1 MNITSGADIIAVIIL
16 IALAIAIIVYLL
28 HWLYRRSSKEVAFVR
43 TGMGGE
49 RVVISG
55 GAFVLPIIHNI
66 TSVGMKT
73 LSIEVQ
79 RTGNKSFITMNRMRA
94 EVTAEFYV
102 RVAPNNEAVSIAAQT
117 LGNRTLEPDSLKELV
132 QGRFVD
138 GLGVVAAKMSLDEI
152 QENRSDYIKKVAT
165 HVEEAIKH
173 TGLEL
178 ETVSLTSLNQAPV
191 SVFDPSNTFDAEG
204 LTQIT
209 EFTQSRKKKRNDI
222 EKDTEVS
229 IRNKNLQSIK
239 QTLEIEKEEEFS
251 KYQQKREI
259 EQQRAI
265 ENTETIKTKSEKE
278 KETELAEISSQKDI
292 EIARI
297 GKKDFV
303 EMEKSI
309 QETKLIQ
316 EIEKRRKDQNEFRKQ
331 TDIEIKQRDVD
342 AEKSILELERDV
354 EFSRLEKQRSVDIKL
369 AEEKAETAK
378 EEARKRY
385 ESEEAYIM
393 AEEQI
398 KNAKTAQQKNVDS
411 FKIAS
416 EQEIRVLDIE
426 KAKRIE
432 IEEKQKEQEVLEK
445 SKSVLKIKMEEEI
458 ARAKAVEAEEKVNS
472 IRDIEHAEKV
482 KSLGVIEASKDAER
496 EKLAA
501 MASKIRYEIEA
512 SGKKALNEAEN
523 LRSDASR
530 RSALRLKLAEKIE
543 GIIREWV
550 KPMQNIDSIKVVDV
564 NGLPGF
570 SQGGVSSGG
579 ETGGSDGSSSSYGGD
594 SKKGSL
600 ADNVVNSALRYR
612 AQQPFLDSLLKEIG
626 MSPGEASNIRNI
638 LGDYED
644 PKKDKHMR
652 FDDDKNTNPKKK

>member
-1 MNITSGADIIAVIIL
+1 MNITSGADIIAIIIL
-16 IALAIAIIVYLL
+16 LALAIAIIVYLL
-28 HWLYRRSSKEVAFVR
+28 HWLYRRSSKEIAFVR

-73 LSIEVQ
+73 LCIEVL
-79 RTGNKSFITMNRMRA
+79 RNGNKSFITKNRMRA
-94 EVTAEFYV
+94 EMTAEFYV
-102 RVAPNNEAVSIAAQT
+102 RVAPNIESVSIAAQT
-117 LGNRTLEPDSLKELV
+117 LGNRTLEPDHLKELV
-132 QGRFVD
+132 NGRFVD
-138 GLGVVAAKMSLDEI
+138 ALGVVAAKMTLDEI
-152 QENRSDYIKKVAT
+152 QENRSEYVKAVSK

-209 EFTQSRKKKRNDI
+209 EITQSRKKKRNDI
-222 EKDTEVS
+222 EKDTQVS

-239 QTLEIEKEEEFS
+239 QELEIERDEEFA
-251 KYQQKREI
+251 KFQQKREI

-265 ENTETIKTKSEKE
+265 EHTESIKTRSTKE
-278 KETELAEISSQKDI
+278 RESELAEISSQQDI
-292 EIARI
+292 EIAKI
-297 GKKDFV
+297 NKKDLI
-303 EMEKSI
+303 EMEKSL

-316 EIEKRRKDQNEFRKQ
+316 EIEKRRKEQNDFRQK
-331 TDIEIKQRDVD
+331 TAIEIKQQDIE
-342 AEKSILELERDV
+342 AEKQMLELERDV
-354 EFSRLEKQRSVDIKL
+354 EFSRLEKQRLVDVKL
-369 AEEKAETAK
+369 AEEKAITAK

-398 KNAKTAQQKNVDS
+398 KNAKTAQQKNIDA
-411 FKIAS
+411 FKIAA
-416 EQEIRVLDIE
+416 EQETRVLDIE

-432 IEEKQKEQEVLEK
+432 IEEKQRQLDVIEK
-445 SKSVLKIKMEEEI
+445 SKIVLKSKMEEEV
-458 ARAKAVEAEEKVNS
+458 ARAKVVEAEEKVNTA
-472 IRDIEHAEKV
+472 RDVEHAEKQ
-482 KSLGVIEASKDAER
+482 KSLGIIEASKNAEK

-501 MASKIRYEIEA
+501 MAAKIRYEIEA
-512 SGKKALNEAEN
+512 AGKKALNEAEN

-550 KPMQNIDSIKVVDV
+550 RPMQNIDSIKVVDV

-570 SQGGVSSGG
+570 SQGGDSGK
-579 ETGGSDGSSSSYGGD
+579 GGSTSGNGDSSSYD

-638 LGDYED
+638 LGDYD
-644 PKKDKHMR
+644 DAKKDKHMR
-652 FDDDKNTNPKKK
+652 FDDDDPTMGSKKK

>member
-49 RVVISG
+49 QVVISG

-79 RTGNKSFITMNRMRA
+79 RNGNKSFITMNRMRA

-102 RVAPNNEAVSIAAQT
+102 RVAPNKDAVSIAAQT

-152 QENRSDYIKKVAT
+152 QENRSEYIKKVAA

-278 KETELAEISSQKDI
+278 KESELAEISSQKDI

-342 AEKSILELERDV
+342 TEKSILELERDV

-369 AEEKAETAK
+369 AEEKAQTAK

-411 FKIAS
+411 FKIAA
-416 EQEIRVLDIE
+416 EQETRVLDIE
-426 KAKRIE
+426 KTKRIE
-432 IEEKQKEQEVLEK
+432 IEEKQKQQEVLEK
-445 SKSVLKIKMEEEI
+445 SKNVLKTKMEEEL

-472 IRDIEHAEKV
+472 TRDIEQAEKA
-482 KSLGVIEASKDAER
+482 KALGVIDASKNAER

-501 MASKIRYEIEA
+501 MAAKIRYEVEA
-512 SGKKALNEAEN
+512 SGKKSLNEAEN

-570 SQGGVSSGG
+570 SQGGSSSGDG
-579 ETGGSDGSSSSYGGD
+579 TGSEGSSASYGGD

-612 AQQPFLDSLLKEIG
+612 AQQPFLDSLLKEVG

-638 LGDYED
+638 LGDYDD

-652 FDDDKNTNPKKK
+652 FDEDTNKNPKKK

>member
-1 MNITSGADIIAVIIL
+1 MNITSGADIIAIIIL
-16 IALAIAIIVYLL
+16 LALAIAIIVYLL
-28 HWLYRRSSKEVAFVR
+28 HWLYRRSSKEIAFVR

-73 LSIEVQ
+73 LCIEIL
-79 RTGNKSFITMNRMRA
+79 RNGSKSFITKNRMRA
-94 EVTAEFYV
+94 EMTAEFYV
-102 RVAPNNEAVSIAAQT
+102 RVAPNIDSVSIAAQT
-117 LGNRTLEPDSLKELV
+117 LGNRTLEPDHLKELV
-132 QGRFVD
+132 SGRFVD
-138 GLGVVAAKMSLDEI
+138 ALGVVAAKMTLDEI
-152 QENRSDYIKKVAT
+152 QENRSEYVKAVSK

-209 EFTQSRKKKRNDI
+209 EITQSRKKKRNDI
-222 EKDTEVS
+222 EKDTQVS

-239 QTLEIEKEEEFS
+239 QELEIERDEEFA
-251 KYQQKREI
+251 KFQQKREI
-259 EQQRAI
+259 EQQRAS
-265 ENTETIKTKSEKE
+265 EHTESIKTRAVKE
-278 KETELAEISSQKDI
+278 RESELAEISSQQDI
-292 EIARI
+292 EIAKI
-297 GKKDFV
+297 NKKDLI
-303 EMEKSI
+303 EMERSL

-316 EIEKRRKDQNEFRKQ
+316 EIEKRRKEQNDFRQK
-331 TDIEIKQRDVD
+331 TAIEIKQQDIET
-342 AEKSILELERDV
+342 EKQILELERDV
-354 EFSRLEKQRSVDIKL
+354 EFSRLEKQRLVDVKL
-369 AEEKAETAK
+369 AEEKATTAK

-398 KNAKTAQQKNVDS
+398 KNAKTAQQKNVDT
-411 FKIAS
+411 FKIAA
-416 EQEIRVLDIE
+416 EQETRVLDIE

-432 IEEKQKEQEVLEK
+432 IEEKQRQLDVIEK
-445 SKSVLKIKMEEEI
+445 SKIVLKSKMEEEV
-458 ARAKAVEAEEKVNS
+458 ARAKAVEAEEKVNTA
-472 IRDIEHAEKV
+472 RDVEHAEKQ
-482 KSLGVIEASKDAER
+482 KQLGVIEASKNAEK

-501 MASKIRYEIEA
+501 MAAKIRYEIEA
-512 SGKKALNEAEN
+512 AGKKALNEAEN

-550 KPMQNIDSIKVVDV
+550 RPMQNIDSIKVVDV

-570 SQGGVSSGG
+570 SQGGG
-579 ETGGSDGSSSSYGGD
+579 TGKDGSANGGGDSASYD

-644 PKKDKHMR
+644 AKKDKHMR
-652 FDDDKNTNPKKK
+652 FEDDVPTKGPKKK

>member
-1 MNITSGADIIAVIIL
+1 MNITSGADIIAIIIL
-16 IALAIAIIVYLL
+16 LALAIAIIVYLL
-28 HWLYRRSSKEVAFVR
+28 HWLYRRSSKEIAFVR

-73 LSIEVQ
+73 LCIEIL
-79 RTGNKSFITMNRMRA
+79 RNGSKSFITKNRMRA
-94 EVTAEFYV
+94 EMTAEFYV
-102 RVAPNNEAVSIAAQT
+102 RVAPNIDSVSIAAQT
-117 LGNRTLEPDSLKELV
+117 LGNRTLEPDHLKELV
-132 QGRFVD
+132 SGRFVD
-138 GLGVVAAKMSLDEI
+138 ALGVVAAKMTLDEI
-152 QENRSDYIKKVAT
+152 QENRSEYVKAVSK

-209 EFTQSRKKKRNDI
+209 EITQSRKKKRNDI
-222 EKDTEVS
+222 EKDTQVS

-239 QTLEIEKEEEFS
+239 QELEIERDEEFA
-251 KYQQKREI
+251 KFQQKREI
-259 EQQRAI
+259 DQQRAS
-265 ENTETIKTKSEKE
+265 EHTESIKTRAGKE
-278 KETELAEISSQKDI
+278 RESELAEISSQQDI
-292 EIARI
+292 EIAKI
-297 GKKDFV
+297 NKKDLI
-303 EMEKSI
+303 EMEKSL

-316 EIEKRRKDQNEFRKQ
+316 EIEKRRKEQNDFRQK
-331 TDIEIKQRDVD
+331 TAIEIKQQDIET
-342 AEKSILELERDV
+342 EKQILELERDV
-354 EFSRLEKQRSVDIKL
+354 EFSRLEKQRLVDVKL
-369 AEEKAETAK
+369 AEEKATTAK

-398 KNAKTAQQKNVDS
+398 KNAKTAQQKNVDT
-411 FKIAS
+411 FKIAA
-416 EQEIRVLDIE
+416 EQETRVLDIE

-432 IEEKQKEQEVLEK
+432 IEEKQRQLDVIEK
-445 SKSVLKIKMEEEI
+445 SKTVLKSKMEEEV
-458 ARAKAVEAEEKVNS
+458 ARAKAVEAEEKVNTA
-472 IRDIEHAEKV
+472 RDVEHAEKQ
-482 KSLGVIEASKDAER
+482 KQLGVIEASKNAEK

-501 MASKIRYEIEA
+501 MAAKIRYEIEA
-512 SGKKALNEAEN
+512 AGKKALNEAEN

-550 KPMQNIDSIKVVDV
+550 RPMQNIDSIKVVDV

-570 SQGGVSSGG
+570 SQGGG
-579 ETGGSDGSSSSYGGD
+579 TGKDGSANGGGDSASYD

-644 PKKDKHMR
+644 AKKDKHMR
-652 FDDDKNTNPKKK
+652 FEDDVPSKGPKKK

>member
-1 MNITSGADIIAVIIL
+1 MNITSGADIIAIIIL
-16 IALAIAIIVYLL
+16 LALAIAIIVYLL
-28 HWLYRRSSKEVAFVR
+28 HWLYRRSSKEIAFVR

-73 LSIEVQ
+73 LCIEIL
-79 RTGNKSFITMNRMRA
+79 RNGSKSFITKNRMRA
-94 EVTAEFYV
+94 EMTAEFYV
-102 RVAPNNEAVSIAAQT
+102 RVAPNIDSVSIAAQT
-117 LGNRTLEPDSLKELV
+117 LGNRTLEPDHLKELV
-132 QGRFVD
+132 SGRFVD
-138 GLGVVAAKMSLDEI
+138 ALGVVAAKMTLDEI
-152 QENRSDYIKKVAT
+152 QENRSEYVKAVSK

-209 EFTQSRKKKRNDI
+209 EITQSRKKKRNDI
-222 EKDTEVS
+222 EKDTQVS

-239 QTLEIEKEEEFS
+239 QELEIERDEEFA
-251 KYQQKREI
+251 KFQQKREI
-259 EQQRAI
+259 EQQRAS
-265 ENTETIKTKSEKE
+265 EHTESIKTRAVKE
-278 KETELAEISSQKDI
+278 RESELAEISSQQDI
-292 EIARI
+292 EIAKI
-297 GKKDFV
+297 NKKDLI
-303 EMEKSI
+303 EMERSL

-316 EIEKRRKDQNEFRKQ
+316 EIEKRRKEQNDFRQK
-331 TDIEIKQRDVD
+331 TAIEIKQQDIET
-342 AEKSILELERDV
+342 EKQILELERDV
-354 EFSRLEKQRSVDIKL
+354 EFSRLEKQRLVDVKL
-369 AEEKAETAK
+369 AEEKATTAK

-398 KNAKTAQQKNVDS
+398 KNAKTAQQKNVDA
-411 FKIAS
+411 FKIAA
-416 EQEIRVLDIE
+416 EQETRVLDIE

-432 IEEKQKEQEVLEK
+432 IEEKQRQLDVIEK
-445 SKSVLKIKMEEEI
+445 SKIVLKSKMEEEV
-458 ARAKAVEAEEKVNS
+458 ARAKAVEAEEKVNTA
-472 IRDIEHAEKV
+472 RDVEHAEKQ
-482 KSLGVIEASKDAER
+482 KQLGVIEASKNAEK

-501 MASKIRYEIEA
+501 MAAKIRYEIEA
-512 SGKKALNEAEN
+512 AGKKALNEAEN

-550 KPMQNIDSIKVVDV
+550 RPMQNIDSIKVVDV

-570 SQGGVSSGG
+570 SQGGG
-579 ETGGSDGSSSSYGGD
+579 TGKDGSANGGGDSASYD

-644 PKKDKHMR
+644 AKKDKHMR
-652 FDDDKNTNPKKK
+652 FEDDVPTKGPKKK

>member
-49 RVVISG
+49 QVVISG

-79 RTGNKSFITMNRMRA
+79 RNGNKSFITMNRMRA

-102 RVAPNNEAVSIAAQT
+102 RVAPNKDAVSIAAQT

-152 QENRSDYIKKVAT
+152 QENRSEYIKKVAA

-278 KETELAEISSQKDI
+278 KESELAEISSQKDI

-342 AEKSILELERDV
+342 TEKSILELERDV

-369 AEEKAETAK
+369 AEEKAQTAK

-411 FKIAS
+411 FKIAA

-432 IEEKQKEQEVLEK
+432 IEEKQKQQEVLEK
-445 SKSVLKIKMEEEI
+445 SKNVLKTKMEEEL

-472 IRDIEHAEKV
+472 TRDIEQAEKA
-482 KSLGVIEASKDAER
+482 KALGVIDASKNAER

-501 MASKIRYEIEA
+501 MAAKIRYEVEA
-512 SGKKALNEAEN
+512 SGKKSLNEAEN

-570 SQGGVSSGG
+570 SQGGSSSGDG
-579 ETGGSDGSSSSYGGD
+579 TGSEGSSASYGGD

-612 AQQPFLDSLLKEIG
+612 AQQPFLDSLLKEVG

-652 FDDDKNTNPKKK
+652 FDEDTNKNPKKK

>member
-1 MNITSGADIIAVIIL
+1 MNITSGADIIAIIIL
-16 IALAIAIIVYLL
+16 LALAIAIIVYLL
-28 HWLYRRSSKEVAFVR
+28 HWLYRRSSKEIAFVR

-73 LSIEVQ
+73 LCIEIL
-79 RTGNKSFITMNRMRA
+79 RNGNKSFITKNRMRA
-94 EVTAEFYV
+94 EMTAEFYV
-102 RVAPNNEAVSIAAQT
+102 RVAPNIDSVSIAAQT
-117 LGNRTLEPDSLKELV
+117 LGNRTLEPDHLKELV
-132 QGRFVD
+132 NGRFVD
-138 GLGVVAAKMSLDEI
+138 ALGVVAAKMTLDEI
-152 QENRSDYIKKVAT
+152 QENRSEYVKAVSK

-209 EFTQSRKKKRNDI
+209 EITQSRKKKRNDI
-222 EKDTEVS
+222 EKDTQVS

-239 QTLEIEKEEEFS
+239 QELEIERDEEFA
-251 KYQQKREI
+251 KFQQKREI

-265 ENTETIKTKSEKE
+265 EHTESIKTRSTKE
-278 KETELAEISSQKDI
+278 RESELAEIASQQDI
-292 EIARI
+292 EIAKI
-297 GKKDFV
+297 NKKDLI
-303 EMEKSI
+303 EMEKSL

-316 EIEKRRKDQNEFRKQ
+316 EIEKRRKEQNDFRQK
-331 TDIEIKQRDVD
+331 TAIEIKQQDIET
-342 AEKSILELERDV
+342 EKQMLELERDV
-354 EFSRLEKQRSVDIKL
+354 EFSRLEKQRLVDVKL
-369 AEEKAETAK
+369 AEEKATTAK

-398 KNAKTAQQKNVDS
+398 KNAKTAQQKNVDA
-411 FKIAS
+411 FKIAA
-416 EQEIRVLDIE
+416 EQETRVLDIE

-432 IEEKQKEQEVLEK
+432 IEEKQKQLDVIEK
-445 SKSVLKIKMEEEI
+445 SKIVLKSKMEEEV
-458 ARAKAVEAEEKVNS
+458 ARAKAVEAEEKVNTA
-472 IRDIEHAEKV
+472 RDVEHAEKQ
-482 KSLGVIEASKDAER
+482 KSLGIIEASKNAEK
-496 EKLAA
+496 EKLAS
-501 MASKIRYEIEA
+501 MAAKIRYEIEA
-512 SGKKALNEAEN
+512 AGKKALNEAEN

-550 KPMQNIDSIKVVDV
+550 RPMQNIDSIKVVDV

-570 SQGGVSSGG
+570 SQGGEGG
-579 ETGGSDGSSSSYGGD
+579 KGGSANGNTDSSSYD

-638 LGDYED
+638 LGDYD
-644 PKKDKHMR
+644 DAKKDKHMR
-652 FDDDKNTNPKKK
+652 FDDDDPTKGSKKK

>member
-28 HWLYRRSSKEVAFVR
+28 HWLYRRSSKEIAFVR

-73 LSIEVQ
+73 LCIEVQ
-79 RTGNKSFITMNRMRA
+79 RNGNKSFITKNRMRA

-102 RVAPNNEAVSIAAQT
+102 RVAPTNEAVSIAAQT
-117 LGNRTLEPDSLKELV
+117 LGNRTLEPDHLKELV

-152 QENRSDYIKKVAT
+152 QENRSEYIKKVAT

-265 ENTETIKTKSEKE
+265 ENTETIKTKADKE
-278 KETELAEISSQKDI
+278 KESELAEIASEKDI

-297 GKKDFV
+297 SKKDFV
-303 EMEKSI
+303 EMEKSL

-316 EIEKRRKDQNEFRKQ
+316 EIEKRRKEQNEIRQQ
-331 TDIEIKQRDVD
+331 TTIEIKQKDID
-342 AEKSILELERDV
+342 TEKTILELEG
-354 EFSRLEKQRSVDIKL
+354 EEGQFEYLIDI
-369 AEEKAETAK
+369 
-378 EEARKRY
+378 
-385 ESEEAYIM
+385 
-393 AEEQI
+393 
-398 KNAKTAQQKNVDS
+398 
-411 FKIAS
+411 
-416 EQEIRVLDIE
+416 
-426 KAKRIE
+426 
-432 IEEKQKEQEVLEK
+432 
-445 SKSVLKIKMEEEI
+445 
-458 ARAKAVEAEEKVNS
+458 
-472 IRDIEHAEKV
+472 
-482 KSLGVIEASKDAER
+482 
-496 EKLAA
+496 
-501 MASKIRYEIEA
+501 
-512 SGKKALNEAEN
+512 GK
-523 LRSDASR
+523 
-530 RSALRLKLAEKIE
+530 
-543 GIIREWV
+543 
-550 KPMQNIDSIKVVDV
+550 
-564 NGLPGF
+564 
-570 SQGGVSSGG
+570 
-579 ETGGSDGSSSSYGGD
+579 
-594 SKKGSL
+594 KKGSL
-600 ADNVVNSALRYR
+600 EP
-612 AQQPFLDSLLKEIG
+612 QEKI
-626 MSPGEASNIRNI
+626 
-638 LGDYED
+638 
-644 PKKDKHMR
+644 
-652 FDDDKNTNPKKK
+652 DKNKMSGCLAQVWIKFDTKNGKNYFDGDSDALIVKGLVKIITEALSGLTNDEIKELKHDIVNKLGLGPSLSARRQVGMMSMVDHIKIITGAK

>member
-1 MNITSGADIIAVIIL
+1 MNITSGADIIAIIIL
-16 IALAIAIIVYLL
+16 LALAIAIIVYLL
-28 HWLYRRSSKEVAFVR
+28 HWLYRRSSKEIAFVR

-73 LSIEVQ
+73 LCIEIL
-79 RTGNKSFITMNRMRA
+79 RNGSKSFITKNRMRA
-94 EVTAEFYV
+94 EMTAEFYV
-102 RVAPNNEAVSIAAQT
+102 RVAPNIDSVSIAAQT
-117 LGNRTLEPDSLKELV
+117 LGNRTLEPDHLKELV
-132 QGRFVD
+132 SGRFVD
-138 GLGVVAAKMSLDEI
+138 ALGVVAAKMTLDEI
-152 QENRSDYIKKVAT
+152 QENRSEYVKAVSK

-209 EFTQSRKKKRNDI
+209 EITQSRKKKRNDI
-222 EKDTEVS
+222 EKDTQVS

-239 QTLEIEKEEEFS
+239 QELEIERDEEFA
-251 KYQQKREI
+251 KFQQKREI
-259 EQQRAI
+259 EQQRAS
-265 ENTETIKTKSEKE
+265 EHTESIKTRAEKE
-278 KETELAEISSQKDI
+278 RESELAEISSQQDI
-292 EIARI
+292 EIAKI
-297 GKKDFV
+297 NKKDLI
-303 EMEKSI
+303 EMEKSL

-316 EIEKRRKDQNEFRKQ
+316 EIEKRRKEQNDFRQK
-331 TDIEIKQRDVD
+331 TAIEIKQQDIET
-342 AEKSILELERDV
+342 EKQILELERDV
-354 EFSRLEKQRSVDIKL
+354 EFSRLEKQRLVDVKL
-369 AEEKAETAK
+369 AEEKAITAK

-398 KNAKTAQQKNVDS
+398 KNAKTAQQKNVDT
-411 FKIAS
+411 FKIAA
-416 EQEIRVLDIE
+416 EQETRVLDIE

-432 IEEKQKEQEVLEK
+432 IEEKQRQLDVIEK
-445 SKSVLKIKMEEEI
+445 SKIVLKSKMEEEV
-458 ARAKAVEAEEKVNS
+458 ARAKAVEAEEKVNTA
-472 IRDIEHAEKV
+472 RDVEHAEKQ
-482 KSLGVIEASKDAER
+482 KQLGVIEASKNAEK

-501 MASKIRYEIEA
+501 MAAKIRYEIEA
-512 SGKKALNEAEN
+512 AGKKALNEAEN

-550 KPMQNIDSIKVVDV
+550 RPMQNIDSIKVVDV

-570 SQGGVSSGG
+570 SQGGGTGKDGSASGG
-579 ETGGSDGSSSSYGGD
+579 GDSDSYD

-644 PKKDKHMR
+644 AKKDKHMR
-652 FDDDKNTNPKKK
+652 FEDDVPTKGPKKK

>member
-1 MNITSGADIIAVIIL
+1 MNITSGADIIAIIIL
-16 IALAIAIIVYLL
+16 LALAIAIIVYLL
-28 HWLYRRSSKEVAFVR
+28 HWLYRRSSKEIAFVR

-73 LSIEVQ
+73 LCIEIL
-79 RTGNKSFITMNRMRA
+79 RNGSKSFITKNRMRA
-94 EVTAEFYV
+94 EMTAEFYV
-102 RVAPNNEAVSIAAQT
+102 RVAPNIDSVSIAAQT
-117 LGNRTLEPDSLKELV
+117 LGNRTLEPDHLKELV
-132 QGRFVD
+132 SGRFVD
-138 GLGVVAAKMSLDEI
+138 ALGVVAAKMTLDEI
-152 QENRSDYIKKVAT
+152 QENRSEYVKAVSK

-209 EFTQSRKKKRNDI
+209 EITQSRKKKRNDI
-222 EKDTEVS
+222 EKDTQVS

-239 QTLEIEKEEEFS
+239 QELEIERDEEFA
-251 KYQQKREI
+251 KFQQKREI
-259 EQQRAI
+259 EQQRAS
-265 ENTETIKTKSEKE
+265 ENTESIKTRAEKE
-278 KETELAEISSQKDI
+278 RESELAEISSQQDI
-292 EIARI
+292 EIAKI
-297 GKKDFV
+297 NKKDLI
-303 EMEKSI
+303 EMEKSL

-316 EIEKRRKDQNEFRKQ
+316 EIEKRRKEQNDFRQK
-331 TDIEIKQRDVD
+331 TAIEIKQQDIET
-342 AEKSILELERDV
+342 EKQILELERDV
-354 EFSRLEKQRSVDIKL
+354 EFSRLEKQRLVDVKL
-369 AEEKAETAK
+369 AEEKATTAK

-398 KNAKTAQQKNVDS
+398 KNAKTAQQKNVDT
-411 FKIAS
+411 FKIAA
-416 EQEIRVLDIE
+416 EQETRVLDIE

-432 IEEKQKEQEVLEK
+432 IEEKQRQLDVIEK
-445 SKSVLKIKMEEEI
+445 SKIVLKSKMEEEV
-458 ARAKAVEAEEKVNS
+458 ARAKAVEAEEKVNTA
-472 IRDIEHAEKV
+472 RDVEHAEKQ
-482 KSLGVIEASKDAER
+482 KQLGVIEASKNAEK

-501 MASKIRYEIEA
+501 MAAKIRYEIEA
-512 SGKKALNEAEN
+512 AGKKALNEAEN

-550 KPMQNIDSIKVVDV
+550 RPMQNIDSIKVVDV

-570 SQGGVSSGG
+570 SQGGG
-579 ETGGSDGSSSSYGGD
+579 TGKDGSANGGGDSASYD

-638 LGDYED
+638 LGDYD
-644 PKKDKHMR
+644 DAKKDKHMR
-652 FDDDKNTNPKKK
+652 FEDDVPTKGPKKK

>member
-49 RVVISG
+49 QVVISG

-79 RTGNKSFITMNRMRA
+79 RNGNKSFITMNRMRA

-102 RVAPNNEAVSIAAQT
+102 RVAPNKDAVSIAAQT

-152 QENRSDYIKKVAT
+152 QENRSEYIKKVAA

-278 KETELAEISSQKDI
+278 KESELAEISSQKDI

-342 AEKSILELERDV
+342 TEKSILELERDV

-369 AEEKAETAK
+369 AEEKAQTAK

-411 FKIAS
+411 FKIAA
-416 EQEIRVLDIE
+416 EQETRVLDIE

-432 IEEKQKEQEVLEK
+432 IEEKQKQQEVLEK
-445 SKSVLKIKMEEEI
+445 SKNVLKTKMEEEL

-472 IRDIEHAEKV
+472 IRDIEQAEKA
-482 KSLGVIEASKDAER
+482 KTLGVIDASKNAER

-501 MASKIRYEIEA
+501 MAAKIRYEIEA

-570 SQGGVSSGG
+570 SQGGSSSGDG
-579 ETGGSDGSSSSYGGD
+579 TGSDGSSASYGGD

-652 FDDDKNTNPKKK
+652 FDEDTNKNPKKK

>member
-1 MNITSGADIIAVIIL
+1 MNITSGADIIAIIIL
-16 IALAIAIIVYLL
+16 LALAIAIIVYLL
-28 HWLYRRSSKEVAFVR
+28 HWLYRRSSKEIAFVR

-73 LSIEVQ
+73 LCIEVL
-79 RTGNKSFITMNRMRA
+79 RNGNKSFITKNRMRA
-94 EVTAEFYV
+94 EMTAEFYV
-102 RVAPNNEAVSIAAQT
+102 RVAPNIESVSIAAQT
-117 LGNRTLEPDSLKELV
+117 LGNRTLEPDHLKELV
-132 QGRFVD
+132 NGRFVD
-138 GLGVVAAKMSLDEI
+138 ALGVVAAKMTLDEI
-152 QENRSDYIKKVAT
+152 QENRSEYVKAVSK

-209 EFTQSRKKKRNDI
+209 EITQSRKKKRNDI
-222 EKDTEVS
+222 EKDTQVS

-239 QTLEIEKEEEFS
+239 QELEIERDEEFA
-251 KYQQKREI
+251 KFQQKREI

-265 ENTETIKTKSEKE
+265 EHTESIKTRSTKE
-278 KETELAEISSQKDI
+278 RESELAEIASQQDI
-292 EIARI
+292 EIAKI
-297 GKKDFV
+297 NKKDLI
-303 EMEKSI
+303 EMEKSL

-316 EIEKRRKDQNEFRKQ
+316 EIEKRRKEQNDFRQK
-331 TDIEIKQRDVD
+331 TAIEIKQQDIE
-342 AEKSILELERDV
+342 AEKQMLELERDV
-354 EFSRLEKQRSVDIKL
+354 EFSRLEKQRLVDVKL
-369 AEEKAETAK
+369 AEEKAITAK

-398 KNAKTAQQKNVDS
+398 KNAKTAQQKNIDA
-411 FKIAS
+411 FKIAA
-416 EQEIRVLDIE
+416 EQETRVLDIE

-432 IEEKQKEQEVLEK
+432 IEEKQRQLDVLEK
-445 SKSVLKIKMEEEI
+445 SKIVLKSKMEEEH
-458 ARAKAVEAEEKVNS
+458 ARAKVVEAEEKVNTA
-472 IRDIEHAEKV
+472 RDVEHAEKQ
-482 KSLGVIEASKDAER
+482 KSLGIIEASKNAEK
-496 EKLAA
+496 EKLAS
-501 MASKIRYEIEA
+501 MAAKIRYEVEA
-512 SGKKALNEAEN
+512 AGKKALNEAEN

-550 KPMQNIDSIKVVDV
+550 RPIQNIDSIKVIDV

-570 SQGGVSSGG
+570 SQGGDSGK
-579 ETGGSDGSSSSYGGD
+579 GGSANGNGDSSSHD

-638 LGDYED
+638 LGDYD
-644 PKKDKHMR
+644 DAKKDKHMR
-652 FDDDKNTNPKKK
+652 FDDDDPTMGSKKK

>member
-1 MNITSGADIIAVIIL
+1 MNITSGADIIAIIIL
-16 IALAIAIIVYLL
+16 LALAIAIIVYLL
-28 HWLYRRSSKEVAFVR
+28 HWLYRRSSKEIAFVR

-73 LSIEVQ
+73 LCIEIL
-79 RTGNKSFITMNRMRA
+79 RNGSKSFITKNRMRA
-94 EVTAEFYV
+94 EMTAEFYV
-102 RVAPNNEAVSIAAQT
+102 RVAPNIDSVSIAAQT
-117 LGNRTLEPDSLKELV
+117 LGNRTLEPDHLKELV
-132 QGRFVD
+132 SGRFVD
-138 GLGVVAAKMSLDEI
+138 ALGVVAAKMTLDEI
-152 QENRSDYIKKVAT
+152 QENRSEYVKAVSK

-209 EFTQSRKKKRNDI
+209 EITQSRKKKRNDI
-222 EKDTEVS
+222 EKDTQVS

-239 QTLEIEKEEEFS
+239 QELEIERDEEFA
-251 KYQQKREI
+251 KFQQKREI
-259 EQQRAI
+259 EQQRAS
-265 ENTETIKTKSEKE
+265 ENTESIKTRADKE
-278 KETELAEISSQKDI
+278 RESELAEISSQQDI
-292 EIARI
+292 EIAKI
-297 GKKDFV
+297 NKKDLI
-303 EMEKSI
+303 EMEKSL

-316 EIEKRRKDQNEFRKQ
+316 EIEKRRKEQNDFRQK
-331 TDIEIKQRDVD
+331 TAIEIKQQDIET
-342 AEKSILELERDV
+342 EKQILELERDV
-354 EFSRLEKQRSVDIKL
+354 EFSRLEKQRLVDVKL
-369 AEEKAETAK
+369 AEEKATTAK

-398 KNAKTAQQKNVDS
+398 KNAKTAQQKNVDT
-411 FKIAS
+411 FKIAA
-416 EQEIRVLDIE
+416 EQETRVLDIE

-432 IEEKQKEQEVLEK
+432 IEEKQRQLDVIEK
-445 SKSVLKIKMEEEI
+445 SKIVLKSKMEEEV
-458 ARAKAVEAEEKVNS
+458 ARAKAVEAEEKVNTA
-472 IRDIEHAEKV
+472 RDVEHAEKQ
-482 KSLGVIEASKDAER
+482 KQLGVIEASKNAEK

-501 MASKIRYEIEA
+501 MAAKIRYEIEA
-512 SGKKALNEAEN
+512 AGKKALNEAEN

-550 KPMQNIDSIKVVDV
+550 RPMQNIDSIKVVDV

-570 SQGGVSSGG
+570 SQGGGTGKDGSASGG
-579 ETGGSDGSSSSYGGD
+579 GDSASYD

-644 PKKDKHMR
+644 AKKDKHMR
-652 FDDDKNTNPKKK
+652 FEDDVPTKGPKKK

>member
-1 MNITSGADIIAVIIL
+1 MNITSGADIIAIIIL
-16 IALAIAIIVYLL
+16 LALAIAIIVYLL
-28 HWLYRRSSKEVAFVR
+28 HWLYRRSSKEIAFVR

-73 LSIEVQ
+73 LCIEIL
-79 RTGNKSFITMNRMRA
+79 RNGNKSFITKNRMRA
-94 EVTAEFYV
+94 EMTAEFYV
-102 RVAPNNEAVSIAAQT
+102 RVAPNIDSVSIAAQT
-117 LGNRTLEPDSLKELV
+117 LGNRTLEPDHLKELV
-132 QGRFVD
+132 SGRFVD
-138 GLGVVAAKMSLDEI
+138 ALGVVAAKMTLDEI
-152 QENRSDYIKKVAT
+152 QENRSEYVKAVSK

-209 EFTQSRKKKRNDI
+209 EITQSRKKKRNDI
-222 EKDTEVS
+222 EKDTQVS

-239 QTLEIEKEEEFS
+239 QELEIERDEEFA
-251 KYQQKREI
+251 KFQQKREI

-265 ENTETIKTKSEKE
+265 EHTESIKTRSTKE
-278 KETELAEISSQKDI
+278 RESELAEIASQQDI
-292 EIARI
+292 EIAKI
-297 GKKDFV
+297 NKKDLI
-303 EMEKSI
+303 EMEKSL

-316 EIEKRRKDQNEFRKQ
+316 EIEKRRKEQNDFRQK
-331 TDIEIKQRDVD
+331 TAIEIKQQDIE
-342 AEKSILELERDV
+342 AEKQMLELERDV
-354 EFSRLEKQRSVDIKL
+354 EFSRLEKQRLVDVKL
-369 AEEKAETAK
+369 AEEKAITAK

-398 KNAKTAQQKNVDS
+398 KNAKTAQQKNIDA
-411 FKIAS
+411 FKIAA
-416 EQEIRVLDIE
+416 EQETRVLDIE

-432 IEEKQKEQEVLEK
+432 IEEKQRQLDIIEK
-445 SKSVLKIKMEEEI
+445 SKIVLKSKMEEEV
-458 ARAKAVEAEEKVNS
+458 ARAKVVEAEEKVNTA
-472 IRDIEHAEKV
+472 RDVEHAEKQ
-482 KSLGVIEASKDAER
+482 KSLGIIEASKNAEK

-501 MASKIRYEIEA
+501 MAAKIRYEIEA
-512 SGKKALNEAEN
+512 AGKKALNEAEN

-550 KPMQNIDSIKVVDV
+550 RPMQNIDSIKVVDV

-570 SQGGVSSGG
+570 SQGGDSGK
-579 ETGGSDGSSSSYGGD
+579 GGSTSGNGDSSSYD

-638 LGDYED
+638 LGDYD
-644 PKKDKHMR
+644 DAKKDKHMR
-652 FDDDKNTNPKKK
+652 FDDDDPTKGSKKK

>member
-28 HWLYRRSSKEVAFVR
+28 HWLYRRSSKEIAFVR

-49 RVVISG
+49 QVVISG

-73 LSIEVQ
+73 LCIEVQ
-79 RTGNKSFITMNRMRA
+79 RNGSKSFITKNRMRA

-102 RVAPNNEAVSIAAQT
+102 RVAPTNDAVSIAAQT

-152 QENRSDYIKKVAT
+152 QENRSDYIKKVAS

-265 ENTETIKTKSEKE
+265 ENTETVKTKSEKE
-278 KETELAEISSQKDI
+278 KESELAEISSQKDI

-342 AEKSILELERDV
+342 TEKSILELEREV

-369 AEEKAETAK
+369 ADEKAQTAK

-411 FKIAS
+411 FKIAA

-432 IEEKQKEQEVLEK
+432 IEEKQKQLEVLEK
-445 SKSVLKIKMEEEI
+445 SKSVLKTKMEEEV

-472 IRDIEHAEKV
+472 IRDIEQAEKA
-482 KSLGVIEASKDAER
+482 KALGVIDASKNAER

-501 MASKIRYEIEA
+501 MAAKIRYEIEA

-570 SQGGVSSGG
+570 SQGG
-579 ETGGSDGSSSSYGGD
+579 GSSSSEGSGSEGSSASYGGD

-638 LGDYED
+638 LGDYDD

-652 FDDDKNTNPKKK
+652 FDEDNKNPKKK

>member
-28 HWLYRRSSKEVAFVR
+28 HWLYRRSSKEIAFVR

-49 RVVISG
+49 QVVISG

-73 LSIEVQ
+73 LCIEVQ
-79 RTGNKSFITMNRMRA
+79 RNGNKSFITKNRMRA

-102 RVAPNNEAVSIAAQT
+102 RVAPTNDAVSIAAQT

-152 QENRSDYIKKVAT
+152 QENRSEYIKKVAT

-265 ENTETIKTKSEKE
+265 ENTETVKTKSEKE
-278 KETELAEISSQKDI
+278 KESELAEISSQKDI

-342 AEKSILELERDV
+342 TEKSILELERDV

-369 AEEKAETAK
+369 AEEKAQTAK
-378 EEARKRY
+378 EEAKKRY

-411 FKIAS
+411 FKIAA
-416 EQEIRVLDIE
+416 EQETRVLDIE

-432 IEEKQKEQEVLEK
+432 IEEKQKQQEVLEK
-445 SKSVLKIKMEEEI
+445 SKNVLKTKMEEEV

-472 IRDIEHAEKV
+472 IRDIEQAEKA
-482 KSLGVIEASKDAER
+482 KALGVIDASKNAER

-501 MASKIRYEIEA
+501 MAAKIRYEIEA

-570 SQGGVSSGG
+570 SQGGSSS
-579 ETGGSDGSSSSYGGD
+579 TDGSGSEGSSASYGGD

-652 FDDDKNTNPKKK
+652 FDEDKNTKPKKK

>member
-1 MNITSGADIIAVIIL
+1 MNITSGADIIAIIIL
-16 IALAIAIIVYLL
+16 LALAIAIIVYLL
-28 HWLYRRSSKEVAFVR
+28 HWLYRRSSKEIAFVR

-73 LSIEVQ
+73 LCIEIL
-79 RTGNKSFITMNRMRA
+79 RNGSKSFITKNRMRA
-94 EVTAEFYV
+94 EMTAEFYV
-102 RVAPNNEAVSIAAQT
+102 RVAPNLDSVSIAAQT
-117 LGNRTLEPDSLKELV
+117 LGNRTLEPDHLKELV
-132 QGRFVD
+132 SGRFVD
-138 GLGVVAAKMSLDEI
+138 ALGVVAAKMTLDEI
-152 QENRSDYIKKVAT
+152 QENRSEYVKAVSK

-209 EFTQSRKKKRNDI
+209 EITQSRKKKRNDI
-222 EKDTEVS
+222 EKDTQVS

-239 QTLEIEKEEEFS
+239 QELEIERDEEFA
-251 KYQQKREI
+251 KFQQKREI
-259 EQQRAI
+259 EQQRA
-265 ENTETIKTKSEKE
+265 TEHTESIKTRSEKE
-278 KETELAEISSQKDI
+278 RESELAEISSQKDI
-292 EIARI
+292 EIAKI
-297 GKKDFV
+297 NKKDLI
-303 EMEKSI
+303 EMEKSL

-316 EIEKRRKDQNEFRKQ
+316 EIEKRRKEQNDFRQK
-331 TDIEIKQRDVD
+331 TAIEIKQQDIET
-342 AEKSILELERDV
+342 EKQILELERDV
-354 EFSRLEKQRSVDIKL
+354 EFSRLEKQRLVDVKL
-369 AEEKAETAK
+369 AEEKATTAK

-398 KNAKTAQQKNVDS
+398 KNAKTAQQKNVDT
-411 FKIAS
+411 FKIAA
-416 EQEIRVLDIE
+416 EQETRVLDIE

-432 IEEKQKEQEVLEK
+432 IEEKQRQLDVIEK
-445 SKSVLKIKMEEEI
+445 SKIVLKSKMEEEV
-458 ARAKAVEAEEKVNS
+458 ARAKAVEAEEKVNTA
-472 IRDIEHAEKV
+472 RDVEHAEKQ
-482 KSLGVIEASKDAER
+482 KQLGVIEASKNAEK

-501 MASKIRYEIEA
+501 MAAKIRYEIEA
-512 SGKKALNEAEN
+512 AGKKALNEAEN

-550 KPMQNIDSIKVVDV
+550 RPMQNIDSIKVVDV

-570 SQGGVSSGG
+570 SQGGGSEKDVSANGG
-579 ETGGSDGSSSSYGGD
+579 GDSASYD

-644 PKKDKHMR
+644 AKKDKHMR
-652 FDDDKNTNPKKK
+652 FEDDVPTKGPKKK

>member
-1 MNITSGADIIAVIIL
+1 MNITSGADIIAIIIL
-16 IALAIAIIVYLL
+16 LALAIAIIVYLL
-28 HWLYRRSSKEVAFVR
+28 HWLYRRSSKEIAFVR

-73 LSIEVQ
+73 LCIEVL
-79 RTGNKSFITMNRMRA
+79 RNGNKSFITKNRMRA
-94 EVTAEFYV
+94 EMTAEFYV
-102 RVAPNNEAVSIAAQT
+102 RVAPNIESVSIAAQT
-117 LGNRTLEPDSLKELV
+117 LGNRTLEPDHLKELV
-132 QGRFVD
+132 NGRFVD
-138 GLGVVAAKMSLDEI
+138 ALGVVAAKMTLDEI
-152 QENRSDYIKKVAT
+152 QENRSEYVKAVSK

-209 EFTQSRKKKRNDI
+209 EITQSRKKKRNDI
-222 EKDTEVS
+222 EKDTQVS

-239 QTLEIEKEEEFS
+239 QELEIERDEEFA
-251 KYQQKREI
+251 KFQQKREI

-265 ENTETIKTKSEKE
+265 EHTESIKTRSIKE
-278 KETELAEISSQKDI
+278 RESELAEIASQQDI
-292 EIARI
+292 EIAKI
-297 GKKDFV
+297 NKKDLI
-303 EMEKSI
+303 EMEKSL

-316 EIEKRRKDQNEFRKQ
+316 EIEKRRKEQNDFRQK
-331 TDIEIKQRDVD
+331 TAIEIKQQDIET
-342 AEKSILELERDV
+342 EKQMLELERDV
-354 EFSRLEKQRSVDIKL
+354 EFSRLEKQRLVDVKL
-369 AEEKAETAK
+369 AEEKAITAK

-398 KNAKTAQQKNVDS
+398 KNAKTAQQKNIDA
-411 FKIAS
+411 FKIAA
-416 EQEIRVLDIE
+416 EQETRVLDIE

-432 IEEKQKEQEVLEK
+432 IEEKQRQLDVLEK
-445 SKSVLKIKMEEEI
+445 SKIVLKSKMEEEL
-458 ARAKAVEAEEKVNS
+458 ARAKVVEAEEKVNTA
-472 IRDIEHAEKV
+472 RDVEHAEKQ
-482 KSLGVIEASKDAER
+482 KSLGIIEASKNAEK
-496 EKLAA
+496 EKLAS
-501 MASKIRYEIEA
+501 MAAKIRYEIEA
-512 SGKKALNEAEN
+512 AGKKALNEAEN

-550 KPMQNIDSIKVVDV
+550 RPIQNIDSIKVIDV

-570 SQGGVSSGG
+570 SQGGDSGK
-579 ETGGSDGSSSSYGGD
+579 GGSANVNGDSSSHD

-638 LGDYED
+638 LGDYD
-644 PKKDKHMR
+644 DAKKDKHMR
-652 FDDDKNTNPKKK
+652 FDDDDPTVGSKKK

>member
-1 MNITSGADIIAVIIL
+1 MNITSGADIIAIIIL
-16 IALAIAIIVYLL
+16 LALAIAIIVYLL
-28 HWLYRRSSKEVAFVR
+28 HWLYRRSSKEIAFVR

-73 LSIEVQ
+73 LCIEIL
-79 RTGNKSFITMNRMRA
+79 RNGSKSFITKNRMRA
-94 EVTAEFYV
+94 EMTAEFYV
-102 RVAPNNEAVSIAAQT
+102 RVAPNLDSVSIAAQT
-117 LGNRTLEPDSLKELV
+117 LGNRTLEPDHLKELV
-132 QGRFVD
+132 SGRFVD
-138 GLGVVAAKMSLDEI
+138 ALGVVAAKMTLDEI
-152 QENRSDYIKKVAT
+152 QENRSEYVKAVSK

-209 EFTQSRKKKRNDI
+209 EITQSRKKKRNDI
-222 EKDTEVS
+222 EKDTQVS

-239 QTLEIEKEEEFS
+239 QELEIERDEEFA
-251 KYQQKREI
+251 KFQQKREI
-259 EQQRAI
+259 EQQRAS
-265 ENTETIKTKSEKE
+265 EHTESIKTRADKE
-278 KETELAEISSQKDI
+278 RESELAEISSQQDI
-292 EIARI
+292 EIAKI
-297 GKKDFV
+297 NKKDLI
-303 EMEKSI
+303 EMEKSL

-316 EIEKRRKDQNEFRKQ
+316 EIEKRRKEQNDFRQK
-331 TDIEIKQRDVD
+331 TAIEIKQQDIET
-342 AEKSILELERDV
+342 EKQILELERDV
-354 EFSRLEKQRSVDIKL
+354 EFSRLEKQRLVDVKL
-369 AEEKAETAK
+369 AEEKTTTAK

-398 KNAKTAQQKNVDS
+398 KNAKTAQQKNVDT
-411 FKIAS
+411 FKIAA
-416 EQEIRVLDIE
+416 EQETRVLDIE

-432 IEEKQKEQEVLEK
+432 IEEKQRQLDVIEK
-445 SKSVLKIKMEEEI
+445 SKIVLKSKMEEEV
-458 ARAKAVEAEEKVNS
+458 ARAKAVEAEEKVNTA
-472 IRDIEHAEKV
+472 RDVEHAEKQ
-482 KSLGVIEASKDAER
+482 KQLGVIEASKNAEK

-501 MASKIRYEIEA
+501 MAAKIRYEIEA
-512 SGKKALNEAEN
+512 AGKKALNEAEN

-550 KPMQNIDSIKVVDV
+550 RPMQNIDSIKVVDV

-570 SQGGVSSGG
+570 SQGGGSGKDVSANEGG
-579 ETGGSDGSSSSYGGD
+579 DSASYD

-644 PKKDKHMR
+644 AKKDKHMR
-652 FDDDKNTNPKKK
+652 FEDDVPTKGPKKK

>member
-28 HWLYRRSSKEVAFVR
+28 HWLYRRSSKEIAFVR

-73 LSIEVQ
+73 LCIEVQ
-79 RTGNKSFITMNRMRA
+79 RNGNKSFITKNRMRA

-102 RVAPNNEAVSIAAQT
+102 RVAPTNDSVSIAAQT
-117 LGNRTLEPDSLKELV
+117 LGSRTLEPDSLKELV

-152 QENRSDYIKKVAT
+152 QENRSDYIKKVAS

-265 ENTETIKTKSEKE
+265 ENTETVKTKSEKE
-278 KETELAEISSQKDI
+278 KESELAEISSQKDI

-316 EIEKRRKDQNEFRKQ
+316 EIEKRRKEQNEFRKQ
-331 TDIEIKQRDVD
+331 TEIEIKQRDVD
-342 AEKSILELERDV
+342 TEKSILELERDV

-369 AEEKAETAK
+369 ADEKAQTAK

-411 FKIAS
+411 FKIAA

-432 IEEKQKEQEVLEK
+432 IEEKQKQLEVLEK
-445 SKSVLKIKMEEEI
+445 SKSVLKTKMEEEV

-472 IRDIEHAEKV
+472 IRDIEQAEKA
-482 KSLGVIEASKDAER
+482 KALGVIDASKNAER
-496 EKLAA
+496 ERLAA
-501 MASKIRYEIEA
+501 MAAKIRYEIEA
-512 SGKKALNEAEN
+512 AGKKALNEAEN

-570 SQGGVSSGG
+570 SQGG
-579 ETGGSDGSSSSYGGD
+579 GSSSADGAGSEGSGASYGGD

-638 LGDYED
+638 LGDYDD

-652 FDDDKNTNPKKK
+652 FDEDNKNPKKK

>member
-1 MNITSGADIIAVIIL
+1 
-16 IALAIAIIVYLL
+16 
-28 HWLYRRSSKEVAFVR
+28 
-43 TGMGGE
+43 
-49 RVVISG
+49 
-55 GAFVLPIIHNI
+55 
-66 TSVGMKT
+66 
-73 LSIEVQ
+73 
-79 RTGNKSFITMNRMRA
+79 
-94 EVTAEFYV
+94 
-102 RVAPNNEAVSIAAQT
+102 
-117 LGNRTLEPDSLKELV
+117 
-132 QGRFVD
+132 
-138 GLGVVAAKMSLDEI
+138 
-152 QENRSDYIKKVAT
+152 
-165 HVEEAIKH
+165 
-173 TGLEL
+173 
-178 ETVSLTSLNQAPV
+178 
-191 SVFDPSNTFDAEG
+191 
-204 LTQIT
+204 
-209 EFTQSRKKKRNDI
+209 
-222 EKDTEVS
+222 
-229 IRNKNLQSIK
+229 
-239 QTLEIEKEEEFS
+239 
-251 KYQQKREI
+251 
-259 EQQRAI
+259 
-265 ENTETIKTKSEKE
+265 
-278 KETELAEISSQKDI
+278 
-292 EIARI
+292 
-297 GKKDFV
+297 
-303 EMEKSI
+303 MEKSI

-316 EIEKRRKDQNEFRKQ
+316 EIEKRRKEQNEFRKQ

-342 AEKSILELERDV
+342 TEKSILELERDV

-369 AEEKAETAK
+369 AEEKAQTAK

-411 FKIAS
+411 FKIAA
-416 EQEIRVLDIE
+416 EQETRVLDIE

-432 IEEKQKEQEVLEK
+432 IEEKQKQQEVLEK
-445 SKSVLKIKMEEEI
+445 SKNVLKTKMEEEV

-472 IRDIEHAEKV
+472 IRDIEQAEKA
-482 KSLGVIEASKDAER
+482 KALGVIDASKNAER

-501 MASKIRYEIEA
+501 MAAKIRYEIEA

-570 SQGGVSSGG
+570 SQGGSSGDG
-579 ETGGSDGSSSSYGGD
+579 TGSEGSSASYGGD

-652 FDDDKNTNPKKK
+652 FDEDTKKNPKKK

>member
-1 MNITSGADIIAVIIL
+1 MNITSGADIIAIIIL
-16 IALAIAIIVYLL
+16 VALAIAIIVYLL

-49 RVVISG
+49 NVVISG

-73 LSIEVQ
+73 LCIEVQ
-79 RTGNKSFITMNRMRA
+79 RNGSKSFITKNRMRA

-102 RVAPNNEAVSIAAQT
+102 RVRPDKSSVSIAAQT

-152 QENRSDYIKKVAT
+152 QENRSEYIKKVAS
-165 HVEEAIKH
+165 HVEDAIKH

-251 KYQQKREI
+251 RYQQKREI
-259 EQQRAI
+259 EQQRVI
-265 ENTETIKTKSEKE
+265 ENTETIKTKASKE
-278 KETELAEISSQKDI
+278 REAELAEIESDQAI
-292 EIARI
+292 EIAKI
-297 GKKDFV
+297 SKKDFV
-303 EMEKSI
+303 EMERSI

-316 EIEKRRKDQNEFRKQ
+316 EVEKRRKEQNEIRSR
-331 TDIEIKQRDVD
+331 TSIEIKQQDID
-342 AEKSILELERDV
+342 SEKAILDLEREI
-354 EFSRLEKQRSVDIKL
+354 EFSRLEKQRAVEVKK
-369 AEEKAETAK
+369 AQEKASIAK
-378 EEARKRY
+378 EEAQRRY
-385 ESEEAYIM
+385 ESEEAFIM
-393 AEEQI
+393 SEEQI
-398 KNAKTAQQKNVDS
+398 KNAKTSQQKNIDA
-411 FKIAS
+411 FRIAA
-416 EQEIRVLDIE
+416 EQETSVLDIE

-432 IEEKQKEQEVLEK
+432 LEDKQRQLEVIEK
-445 SKSVLKIKMEEEI
+445 SKTVLKSKAEEEDV
-458 ARAKAVEAEEKVNS
+458 RAKVAEAEERVNTT
-472 IRDIEHAEKV
+472 REVEKAEKD
-482 KSLGVIEASKDAER
+482 KKITVIAAARDNEKDKYAS
-496 EKLAA
+496 LAA
-501 MASKIRYEIEA
+501 KLRYEIEA
-512 SGKKALNEAEN
+512 AGKKGLNLAEN
-523 LRSDASR
+523 LRSDANR

-550 KPMQNIDSIKVVDV
+550 RPIQNIDSIKVVDV

-570 SQGGVSSGG
+570 SQGGGTGNSTDGS
-579 ETGGSDGSSSSYGGD
+579 TGGDS

-612 AQQPFLDSLLKEIG
+612 AHQPFLDSLLKEIG
-626 MSPGEASNIRNI
+626 MTPGEASNIRNI
-638 LGDYED
+638 LGDYDNPKKDSHMNFDED
-644 PKKDKHMR
+644 PKPSKG
-652 FDDDKNTNPKKK
+652 KK

>member
-1 MNITSGADIIAVIIL
+1 MNITSGADIIAIIIL
-16 IALAIAIIVYLL
+16 VALAIAIIVYLL

-49 RVVISG
+49 NVVISG

-73 LSIEVQ
+73 LCIEVQ
-79 RTGNKSFITMNRMRA
+79 RNGNKSFITKNRMRA

-102 RVAPNNEAVSIAAQT
+102 RVKPDRESVSIAAQT

-152 QENRSDYIKKVAT
+152 QENRSEYIKKVAE
-165 HVEEAIKH
+165 HVEDAIKH

-178 ETVSLTSLNQAPV
+178 ETVSLTSLNQAPI

-251 KYQQKREI
+251 RYQQKREI
-259 EQQRAI
+259 EQQRVI
-265 ENTETIKTKSEKE
+265 ENTETIKTKASKE
-278 KETELAEISSQKDI
+278 REAELAEIESDQAI
-292 EIARI
+292 EIAKI
-297 GKKDFV
+297 SKKDFV
-303 EMEKSI
+303 EMERSI

-316 EIEKRRKDQNEFRKQ
+316 EIEKRRKEQNDVRAR
-331 TDIEIKQRDVD
+331 TSIEIKQQDID
-342 AEKSILELERDV
+342 SEKAILDLEREI
-354 EFSRLEKQRSVDIKL
+354 EFSRLEKQRAVEVKK
-369 AEEKAETAK
+369 AQEKANIAK
-378 EEARKRY
+378 EEAQKRY
-385 ESEEAYIM
+385 ESEEAFIM
-393 AEEQI
+393 SEEQI
-398 KNAKTAQQKNVDS
+398 RNAKTAQQKNIDA
-411 FKIAS
+411 FRIAA
-416 EQEIRVLDIE
+416 EQETSVLDIE
-426 KAKRIE
+426 KAKRIDL
-432 IEEKQKEQEVLEK
+432 EEKQKQLEILEK
-445 SKSVLKIKMEEEI
+445 SKAVLKSKAEEEST
-458 ARAKAVEAEEKVNS
+458 RAKVVEAEEKVNTV
-472 IRDIEHAEKV
+472 RDVERAEKEKTV
-482 KSLGVIEASKDAER
+482 GVIAAARDNER
-496 EKLAA
+496 EKYASLAA
-501 MASKIRYEIEA
+501 KLRYEIEA
-512 SGKKALNEAEN
+512 AGKRGLNLAEN
-523 LRSDASR
+523 LRSDANR

-570 SQGGVSSGG
+570 SHG
-579 ETGGSDGSSSSYGGD
+579 GGSGSGSGDGTSTSGD
-594 SKKGSL
+594 SSKKGSL

-612 AQQPFLDSLLKEIG
+612 AHQPFLDSLLKEIG
-626 MSPGEASNIRNI
+626 MTPGESSNIRNI
-638 LGDYED
+638 LGDYD
-644 PKKDKHMR
+644 NPKKDAHMN
-652 FDDDKNTNPKKK
+652 FDDEPKGTKGKK

>member
-49 RVVISG
+49 QVVISG

-79 RTGNKSFITMNRMRA
+79 RNGNKSFITMNRMRA

-102 RVAPNNEAVSIAAQT
+102 RVAPNKDAVSIAAQT

-152 QENRSDYIKKVAT
+152 QENRSEYIKKVAA

-278 KETELAEISSQKDI
+278 KESELAEISSQKDI

-342 AEKSILELERDV
+342 TEKSILELERDV

-369 AEEKAETAK
+369 AEEKAQTAK

-411 FKIAS
+411 FKIAA
-416 EQEIRVLDIE
+416 EQETRVLDIE
-426 KAKRIE
+426 KTKRIE
-432 IEEKQKEQEVLEK
+432 IEEKQKQQEVLEK
-445 SKSVLKIKMEEEI
+445 SKNVLKTKMEEEL

-472 IRDIEHAEKV
+472 IRDIEQAEKA
-482 KSLGVIEASKDAER
+482 KALGVIDASKNAER

-501 MASKIRYEIEA
+501 MAAKIRYEVEA
-512 SGKKALNEAEN
+512 SGKKSLNEAEN

-570 SQGGVSSGG
+570 SQGGSSSGDG
-579 ETGGSDGSSSSYGGD
+579 TGSEGSSASYGGD

-612 AQQPFLDSLLKEIG
+612 AQQPFLDSLLKEVG

-638 LGDYED
+638 LGDYDD

-652 FDDDKNTNPKKK
+652 FDEDTNKNPKKK

>member
-28 HWLYRRSSKEVAFVR
+28 HWLYRRSSKEIAFVR

-49 RVVISG
+49 QVVISG

-73 LSIEVQ
+73 LCIEVQ
-79 RTGNKSFITMNRMRA
+79 RNGSKSFITKNRMRA

-102 RVAPNNEAVSIAAQT
+102 RVAPTNDAVSIAAQT

-278 KETELAEISSQKDI
+278 KESELAEISSQKDI

-316 EIEKRRKDQNEFRKQ
+316 EIEKRRKEQNEFRKQ
-331 TDIEIKQRDVD
+331 TEIEIKQRDVD
-342 AEKSILELERDV
+342 TEKSILELERDV

-369 AEEKAETAK
+369 ADEKAQTAK

-411 FKIAS
+411 FKIAA

-432 IEEKQKEQEVLEK
+432 IEEKQKQLEVLEK
-445 SKSVLKIKMEEEI
+445 SKSVLKTKMEEEV

-472 IRDIEHAEKV
+472 IRDIEQAEKA
-482 KSLGVIEASKDAER
+482 KALGVIDASKNAER

-501 MASKIRYEIEA
+501 MAAKIRYEIEA
-512 SGKKALNEAEN
+512 AGKKALNEAEN

-570 SQGGVSSGG
+570 SQGG
-579 ETGGSDGSSSSYGGD
+579 GSSSAEGAGSEGSGASYGGD

-638 LGDYED
+638 LGDYDD

-652 FDDDKNTNPKKK
+652 FDEDNKNPKKK

>member
-49 RVVISG
+49 QVVISG

-79 RTGNKSFITMNRMRA
+79 RNGNKSFITMNRMRA

-102 RVAPNNEAVSIAAQT
+102 RVAPNKDAVSIAAQT

-152 QENRSDYIKKVAT
+152 QENRSEYIKKVAA

-278 KETELAEISSQKDI
+278 KESELAEISSQKDI

-342 AEKSILELERDV
+342 TEKSILELERDV

-369 AEEKAETAK
+369 AEEKAQTAK

-411 FKIAS
+411 FKIAA
-416 EQEIRVLDIE
+416 EQETRVLDIE

-432 IEEKQKEQEVLEK
+432 IEEKQKQQEVLEK
-445 SKSVLKIKMEEEI
+445 SKNVLKTKMEEEL

-472 IRDIEHAEKV
+472 TRDIEQAEKA
-482 KSLGVIEASKDAER
+482 KALGVIDASKNAER

-501 MASKIRYEIEA
+501 MAAKIRYEVEA
-512 SGKKALNEAEN
+512 SGKKSLNEAEN

-570 SQGGVSSGG
+570 SQGGSSSG
-579 ETGGSDGSSSSYGGD
+579 DG
-594 SKKGSL
+594 
-600 ADNVVNSALRYR
+600 A
-612 AQQPFLDSLLKEIG
+612 
-626 MSPGEASNIRNI
+626 
-638 LGDYED
+638 
-644 PKKDKHMR
+644 
-652 FDDDKNTNPKKK
+652 

>member
-49 RVVISG
+49 QVVISG

-79 RTGNKSFITMNRMRA
+79 RNGNKSFITMNRMRA

-102 RVAPNNEAVSIAAQT
+102 RVAPNKDAVSIAAQT

-152 QENRSDYIKKVAT
+152 QENRSEYIKKVAA

-278 KETELAEISSQKDI
+278 KESELAEISSQKDI

-342 AEKSILELERDV
+342 TEKSILELERDV

-369 AEEKAETAK
+369 AEEKAQTAK

-411 FKIAS
+411 FKIAA
-416 EQEIRVLDIE
+416 EQETRVLDIE

-432 IEEKQKEQEVLEK
+432 IEEKQKQQEVLEK
-445 SKSVLKIKMEEEI
+445 SKNVLKTKMEEEL

-472 IRDIEHAEKV
+472 IRDIEQAEKA
-482 KSLGVIEASKDAER
+482 KALGVIDASKNAER

-501 MASKIRYEIEA
+501 MAAKIRYEVEA
-512 SGKKALNEAEN
+512 SGKKSLNEAEN

-570 SQGGVSSGG
+570 SQGGSSSGDG
-579 ETGGSDGSSSSYGGD
+579 TGSEGSSASYGGD

-612 AQQPFLDSLLKEIG
+612 AQQPFLDSLLKEVG

-638 LGDYED
+638 LGDYDD

-652 FDDDKNTNPKKK
+652 FDEDTNKNPKKK

>member
-28 HWLYRRSSKEVAFVR
+28 HWLYRRSSKEIAFVR

-49 RVVISG
+49 QVVISG

-73 LSIEVQ
+73 LCIEVQ
-79 RTGNKSFITMNRMRA
+79 RNGSKSFITKNRMRA

-102 RVAPNNEAVSIAAQT
+102 RVAPTKDSVSIAAQT
-117 LGNRTLEPDSLKELV
+117 LGNRTLEPDSLKDLV

-165 HVEEAIKH
+165 HVEDAIKH

-265 ENTETIKTKSEKE
+265 ENTETVKTKSEKE
-278 KETELAEISSQKDI
+278 KESELAEISSQKDI

-316 EIEKRRKDQNEFRKQ
+316 EIEKRRKEQNEFRKQ

-342 AEKSILELERDV
+342 TEKSILELERDV

-369 AEEKAETAK
+369 AEEKAQTAK

-398 KNAKTAQQKNVDS
+398 KNAKTAQQKNVES
-411 FKIAS
+411 FKIAA
-416 EQEIRVLDIE
+416 EQETRVLDIE

-432 IEEKQKEQEVLEK
+432 IEEKQKQQEVLEK
-445 SKSVLKIKMEEEI
+445 SKNVLKTKMEEEV

-472 IRDIEHAEKV
+472 TRDIEQAEKA
-482 KSLGVIEASKDAER
+482 KALGVIDASKNAER

-501 MASKIRYEIEA
+501 MAAKIRYEIEA

-570 SQGGVSSGG
+570 SQGGASSG
-579 ETGGSDGSSSSYGGD
+579 DGSGPEGSSASYGGD

-652 FDDDKNTNPKKK
+652 FDEDKNIKPKKK

>member
-1 MNITSGADIIAVIIL
+1 MNITSGADIIAIIIL
-16 IALAIAIIVYLL
+16 LALAIAIIVYLL
-28 HWLYRRSSKEVAFVR
+28 HWLYRRSSKEISFVR

-73 LSIEVQ
+73 LCIEIL
-79 RTGNKSFITMNRMRA
+79 RNGNKSFITKNRMRA
-94 EVTAEFYV
+94 EMTAEFYV
-102 RVAPNNEAVSIAAQT
+102 RVAPNIDSVSIAAQT
-117 LGNRTLEPDSLKELV
+117 LGNRTLEPDHLKELV
-132 QGRFVD
+132 SGRFVD
-138 GLGVVAAKMSLDEI
+138 ALGVVAAKMTLDEI
-152 QENRSDYIKKVAT
+152 QENRSEYVKAVSK

-191 SVFDPSNTFDAEG
+191 SVFDSSNTFDAEG

-209 EFTQSRKKKRNDI
+209 EITQSRKKKRNDI
-222 EKDTEVS
+222 EKDTQVS

-239 QTLEIEKEEEFS
+239 QELEIERDEEFA
-251 KYQQKREI
+251 KFQQKREI

-265 ENTETIKTKSEKE
+265 EHTESIKTRSTKE
-278 KETELAEISSQKDI
+278 RESELAEIASQQDI
-292 EIARI
+292 EIAKI
-297 GKKDFV
+297 NKKDLI
-303 EMEKSI
+303 EMEKSL

-316 EIEKRRKDQNEFRKQ
+316 EIEKRRKEQNDFRQK
-331 TDIEIKQRDVD
+331 TAIEIKQQDIET
-342 AEKSILELERDV
+342 EKQMLELERDV
-354 EFSRLEKQRSVDIKL
+354 EFSRLEKQRLVDVKL
-369 AEEKAETAK
+369 AEEKATTAK

-398 KNAKTAQQKNVDS
+398 KNAKTAQQKNVDA
-411 FKIAS
+411 FKIAA
-416 EQEIRVLDIE
+416 EQETRVLDIE

-432 IEEKQKEQEVLEK
+432 IEEKQKQLDVIEK
-445 SKSVLKIKMEEEI
+445 SKIVLKSKMEEEV
-458 ARAKAVEAEEKVNS
+458 ARAKAVEAEEKVNTA
-472 IRDIEHAEKV
+472 RDVEHAEKQ
-482 KSLGVIEASKDAER
+482 KSLGIIEASKNAEK
-496 EKLAA
+496 EKLAS
-501 MASKIRYEIEA
+501 MAAKIRYEIEA
-512 SGKKALNEAEN
+512 AGKKALNEAEN

-550 KPMQNIDSIKVVDV
+550 RPMQNIDSIKVVDV

-570 SQGGVSSGG
+570 SQGGEGG
-579 ETGGSDGSSSSYGGD
+579 KGGSANGNTDSSSYD

-638 LGDYED
+638 LGDYD
-644 PKKDKHMR
+644 DAKKDKHMR
-652 FDDDKNTNPKKK
+652 FDDDDPTKGSKKK